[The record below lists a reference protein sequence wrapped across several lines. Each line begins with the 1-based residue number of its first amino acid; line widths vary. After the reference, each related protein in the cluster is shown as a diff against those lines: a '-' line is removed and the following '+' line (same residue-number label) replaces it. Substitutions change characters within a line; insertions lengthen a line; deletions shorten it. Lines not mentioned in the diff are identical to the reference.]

1 MLSIAGSRGG
11 VPLQTDHSIEPPRG
25 PRYRLA
31 TLPGRSSQSHSIAS
45 LAARCAALA
54 AVVVALGT
62 ACKPDWFPA
71 SRESDRGADEAAS
84 TTTGS
89 DPGSASRAG
98 DSSEASHPG
107 QSDGKSA
114 DRAVPTA
121 KTPVRRVRGLWVL
134 AEGSVR
140 VLDDPARV
148 GPLLERASRL
158 GVTDLFV
165 QVYRGGRAFYPAD
178 PAFERAPA
186 VGKFAVDPLA
196 LLIHDAHAQG
206 LRVHAWV
213 NVLSLSTRRD
223 AKLLADLGRDAIHV
237 DRRGRSLLDYPELDL
252 PEPDRQFYRMGT
264 PGLYLD
270 PAVASVRARVVATFR
285 DLVVRYPELD
295 GLHLDYIRHPDLLPF
310 IPGSRFGVGLEF
322 GYGERSRARY
332 RAETGRPDPIAGAPP
347 GVVRDSEA
355 WDDWRRLQVTTLVE
369 EIASTTRSVRPGLI
383 LSAAVIPYVERCYLS
398 LAQDWPRWLASG
410 AIDRAIPMV
419 YTLDDQLLRYQLEG
433 YTGLTGSDRIWP
445 GLGVWLF
452 ESNPARALAQLA
464 ELRRLHFSG
473 EVLFSD
479 DAIAQSPALLE
490 ALAAGAP
497 TAP

>member
-1 MLSIAGSRGG
+1 M
-11 VPLQTDHSIEPPRG
+11 V
-25 PRYRLA
+25 
-31 TLPGRSSQSHSIAS
+31 
-45 LAARCAALA
+45 AA
-54 AVVVALGT
+54 
-62 ACKPDWFPA
+62 
-71 SRESDRGADEAAS
+71 
-84 TTTGS
+84 
-89 DPGSASRAG
+89 
-98 DSSEASHPG
+98 
-107 QSDGKSA
+107 
-114 DRAVPTA
+114 A
-121 KTPVRRVRGLWVL
+121 KMPVRRVRGLWVL

-148 GPLLERASRL
+148 TPLLERAGRL

-196 LLIHDAHAQG
+196 RLIHDAHARG

-270 PAVASVRARVVATFR
+270 PAVASVRTRLVATFR

-322 GYGERSRARY
+322 GYGELSRARY
-332 RAETGRPDPIAGAPP
+332 RAETGRPDPIVGAPP

-355 WDDWRRLQVTTLVE
+355 WDEWRRLQVTTLVE

-464 ELRRLHFSG
+464 ELRRLQFSG

-479 DAIAQSPALLE
+479 DAIAESPALLE